1 MSTQDLHEL
10 MALKGF
16 QKKSISVLSDT
27 GNSTLTG
34 LGNHGEKDSA
44 KLKLKAL
51 EHGRMKKEMAKENE
65 MMMKEKERN
74 NDKDKDKESSLGNV
88 AVTVMGTQEMKLK
101 LKSEDLDNIQNK
113 TETTTIITVEISEK
127 KLTLANSTDESH

>member
-34 LGNHGEKDSA
+34 LGNHVEKDSA

-74 NDKDKDKESSLGNV
+74 NDKDKESSLGNV
-88 AVTVMGTQEMKLK
+88 AVTVMGTQELKLK

-127 KLTLANSTDESH
+127 KFTLANSTNESH

>member
-74 NDKDKDKESSLGNV
+74 NDKDKESSLGNV
-88 AVTVMGTQEMKLK
+88 AVTVMGTQELKLK

-113 TETTTIITVEISEK
+113 TETTTITTVEISEK
-127 KLTLANSTDESH
+127 KLTLANSTNESH

>member
-74 NDKDKDKESSLGNV
+74 NDKDKESSLGNV
-88 AVTVMGTQEMKLK
+88 AVTVMGTQELKLK

-113 TETTTIITVEISEK
+113 TETTMIITVEISEK
-127 KLTLANSTDESH
+127 KFTLANSTNESH

>member
-27 GNSTLTG
+27 GNSTLTS
-34 LGNHGEKDSA
+34 LGNHVEKDSA

-74 NDKDKDKESSLGNV
+74 NDKDKESSLGNV
-88 AVTVMGTQEMKLK
+88 AVTVMGTQELKLK
-101 LKSEDLDNIQNK
+101 LK
-113 TETTTIITVEISEK
+113 TFWPGA
-127 KLTLANSTDESH
+127 KLIPSLTKSFPNPAWAELPYFSSDQ

>member
-27 GNSTLTG
+27 GNSTLTS

-74 NDKDKDKESSLGNV
+74 NDKDKESSLGNV
-88 AVTVMGTQEMKLK
+88 AVTVMGTQELKLK

-127 KLTLANSTDESH
+127 KLTLANSTNESH

>member
-74 NDKDKDKESSLGNV
+74 NDKDKESSLGNV
-88 AVTVMGTQEMKLK
+88 AVTVMGTQELKLK
-101 LKSEDLDNIQNK
+101 LRD
-113 TETTTIITVEISEK
+113 
-127 KLTLANSTDESH
+127 

>member
-27 GNSTLTG
+27 GNSTLTS

-74 NDKDKDKESSLGNV
+74 NDKDKESSLGNV
-88 AVTVMGTQEMKLK
+88 AVTVIGTQEMK

-113 TETTTIITVEISEK
+113 TETTTITTVEISEK
-127 KLTLANSTDESH
+127 KLTLANSTNESH